1 MLNLEDINKTFKFLI
16 ETFGERLVGFS
27 VKENTISMTLTEPVV
42 KFSKKKNPLD
52 RFNSI
57 GNVETPENYHIWD
70 KANDSKIPV
79 EINKEED

>member
-16 ETFGERLVGFS
+16 ETFGERLVEFS

-70 KANDSKIPV
+70 KTNDSKIPV